1 MSPNVV
7 RLCYTALT
15 DIRFL
20 TKCMEYHVMFLLHF
34 LFLSNLCL
42 IHVIVFSCY
51 SYDNYHLSTSAGRDA
66 KERQMERLMDDINKK
81 NATFRNRIYINLPL
95 AASHAKHTVSI
106 ESAFANRMHIKLK
119 ERIREH
125 VKMGITSVT
134 YIRKMLNRFV
144 DKELSSENCVSP
156 SSVALDHYFTHFE
169 KFNLLLSKV

>member
-1 MSPNVV
+1 MSHTCN
-7 RLCYTALT
+7 
-15 DIRFL
+15 F
-20 TKCMEYHVMFLLHF
+20 
-34 LFLSNLCL
+34 
-42 IHVIVFSCY
+42 FSCY
-51 SYDNYHLSTSAGRDA
+51 SYDNYHLSTSAGRGA

-95 AASHAKHTVSI
+95 AVSHTKHTVSI

-156 SSVALDHYFTHFE
+156 SSVALDHYLTHFE